1 MDWTRGSYILGVT
14 FLPENLESV
23 SQTHTHTHT
32 EIYLQC
38 QRVPFKPP
46 QILGEE
52 PWASVTSDVLPGI
65 MTLSGITPAGWG
77 SSTQDNQCEHRTGE
91 KKKTAKSLLPAPV
104 TSALVRPGKKED
116 ALIDGEGGPPIS
128 ERNYSDDS
136 EGRSYG
142 QLVDWQLHH
151 ENVPAPASC
160 LVQSFL
166 AKHQITQVTQP
177 PTAQIWRPVT
187 SGFS

>member
-1 MDWTRGSYILGVT
+1 MNGGRRQLLQLAQLRGLCP
-14 FLPENLESV
+14 LPACE
-23 SQTHTHTHT
+23 
-32 EIYLQC
+32 
-38 QRVPFKPP
+38 RR
-46 QILGEE
+46 
-52 PWASVTSDVLPGI
+52 
-65 MTLSGITPAGWG
+65 WG

-166 AKHQITQVTQP
+166 AKHQITQRPGRRRKAVTLEVWGQRSQP
-177 PTAQIWRPVT
+177 LCVCSVPRVMPRWVAVV
-187 SGFS
+187 FEMNK